1 MKKENNALD
10 YESKPVSV
18 KMTKKLEEQLDY
30 LVEQTQMSRSNI
42 IRYSITEFYRKIKQE
57 TE

>member
-1 MKKENNALD
+1 MKENNILD
-10 YESKPVSV
+10 YEPNPVSV